1 MPQIEQKRKGSVLCL
16 YPFTF
21 PKTISV
27 TARILSV
34 LHHSHSVILILEML
48 RERVLFVTLILVLK
62 KKLAQKKSDSEFKTP
77 QVTVV
82 PYFSM
87 LAVCTLF
94 SEW

>member
-1 MPQIEQKRKGSVLCL
+1 MFFMPQIEQKRKGSVLCL

-27 TARILSV
+27 TARTLSE

-62 KKLAQKKSDSEFKTP
+62 KISTEEKRL
-77 QVTVV
+77 
-82 PYFSM
+82 
-87 LAVCTLF
+87 
-94 SEW
+94 